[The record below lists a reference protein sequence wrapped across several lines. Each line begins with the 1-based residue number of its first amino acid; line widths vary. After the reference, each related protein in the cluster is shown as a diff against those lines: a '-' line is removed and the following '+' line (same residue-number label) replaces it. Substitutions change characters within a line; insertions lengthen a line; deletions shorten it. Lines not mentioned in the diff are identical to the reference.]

1 MELLYKEILANQT
14 QMSLEQ
20 AVGLFALDRMTRDQ
34 IVQLVFKLDTNRDGF
49 LSWPEYLLYAKIPV
63 IPVPTILSM
72 SNEGEVTILWNT
84 EMSDIVPD
92 LTQLKKRGLNE
103 TYM

>member
-1 MELLYKEILANQT
+1 
-14 QMSLEQ
+14 MSLEQ
-20 AVGLFALDRMTRDQ
+20 AVGLFAFEGMTRDQ

-72 SNEGEVTILWNT
+72 SNEGEVTIVWNT
-84 EMSDIVPD
+84 EMSATVPD
-92 LTQLKKRGLNE
+92 TTPRKKRRLKE